1 MSKPTKKEL
10 LAKPV
15 EHIDIT
21 KIDGKSLVDSYAKM
35 SFSARDLARAAT
47 IYDQMLADPNCSV
60 WLTLAGSTSAGG
72 CMQAY
77 GYGVN
82 SS

>member
-21 KIDGKSLVDSYAKM
+21 KIDGKTLVDAYGKM
-35 SFSARDLARAAT
+35 SFSARDLARAAR
-47 IYDQMLADPNCSV
+47 IYDQMLADPNSF
-60 WLTLAGSTSAGG
+60 LNKTAEIIRRSTTTA
-72 CMQAY
+72 
-77 GYGVN
+77 
-82 SS
+82 